1 MKTIHL
7 SKKQSDKI
15 GFVMVGAV
23 VLLVLGL
30 LVGFILSMLEIE
42 VPLLCLVLEV
52 TLLILLYIFLET
64 IDRKKR
70 TVYLTTDLVTVYET
84 FKEDYWLAVSYKKR
98 STKDETIYDVVYFDE
113 EKQVLTES
121 LTEKRFLEK
130 IGEGSTHYKTVKRNC
145 TFYIRADE
153 VKGIRC
159 WLKTPWL
166 CIEEEVIVPFSS
178 IYAYYHGNR
187 GICVIGEELMD
198 TIFPARYGSEAVKPF
213 EADYLDYIKENLL
226 QHIAAAMNS
235 FRFFKSNGFEVNA
248 IVLSEKNFKTRSQ
261 VEPNLIKNV
270 ENSK

>member
-1 MKTIHL
+1 MKTIRI
-7 SKKQSDKI
+7 SKKQSDQI

-23 VLLVLGL
+23 LLLVLGF
-30 LVGFILSMLEIE
+30 LVGLILSMLEIE

-98 STKDETIYDVVYFDE
+98 STKDETVYDVVYFDE
-113 EKQVLTES
+113 GKQVLTET
-121 LTEKRFLEK
+121 LTENRFAKK
-130 IGEGSTHYKTVKRNC
+130 IGEGSTYFKTVKREC
-145 TFYIRADE
+145 SFSFGIDKI
-153 VKGIRC
+153 KGVIY
-159 WLKTPWL
+159 WLKSPWL
-166 CIEEEVIVPFSS
+166 CIEEEGIVPLCGLYNYSFTGHSS
-178 IYAYYHGNR
+178 
-187 GICVIGEELMD
+187 VVEELNKKYKI
-198 TIFPARYGSEAVKPF
+198 TLYGIEAVKPQ
-213 EADYLDYIKENLL
+213 EREYLDCLKEDYL
-226 QHIAAAMNS
+226 HHVAAYMNS
-235 FRFFKSNGFEVNA
+235 SEFSRSNIFKVNA